1 MNQKELNY
9 ILAQHLKW
17 VNNDGG
23 ERANL
28 SGANLY
34 EANLYKADLYG
45 ANLSRADLYGATLSG
60 AHLYE
65 ANLSGAD
72 LSESN
77 LSGANLSE
85 ANLSGADLYAANL
98 SGYVYIKGSYHD
110 LQFHNGFV
118 KIGCHSYSLE
128 YWNIMY
134 YRIGKD
140 EGYTDK
146 QIKEYKNYLNL
157 LKEV

>member
-28 SGANLY
+28 SRANLSG
-34 EANLYKADLYG
+34 ADLYG
-45 ANLSRADLYGATLSG
+45 ADLSESNLSR
-60 AHLYE
+60 

-77 LSGANLSE
+77 LSESNLSR
-85 ANLSGADLYAANL
+85 ANLSGADLYGANL
-98 SGYVYIKGSYHD
+98 SGANLYEANLSRYVYIKGSYHD
-110 LQFHNGFV
+110 LQFLNGFV

>member
-23 ERANL
+23 ERA
-28 SGANLY
+28 
-34 EANLYKADLYG
+34 
-45 ANLSRADLYGATLSG
+45 TLSG

-65 ANLSGAD
+65 ADLSRANLSGAD

-77 LSGANLSE
+77 LSESNLSR
-85 ANLSGADLYAANL
+85 ANLSGADLYGANL
-98 SGYVYIKGSYHD
+98 SGANLYEANLSRYVYIKGSYHD

>member
-28 SGANLY
+28 S
-34 EANLYKADLYG
+34 
-45 ANLSRADLYGATLSG
+45 R
-60 AHLYE
+60 
-65 ANLSGAD
+65 
-72 LSESN
+72 
-77 LSGANLSE
+77 
-85 ANLSGADLYAANL
+85 
-98 SGYVYIKGSYHD
+98 YVYIKGSYHD